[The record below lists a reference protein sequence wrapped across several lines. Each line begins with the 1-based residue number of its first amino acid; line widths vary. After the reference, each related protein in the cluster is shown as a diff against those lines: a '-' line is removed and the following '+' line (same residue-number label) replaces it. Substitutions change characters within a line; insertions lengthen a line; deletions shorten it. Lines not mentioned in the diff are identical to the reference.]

1 MPAANA
7 LGLGLGA
14 QFWLFSGFRVLT
26 FSCSNSH
33 VELFPGH
40 MGPPDHVPGLG
51 LSISALVAELEPFQ
65 FAPLPALAPPFFF
78 AKTVILFDLLLQI
91 WVTEPVSAN

>member
-1 MPAANA
+1 MRGEGVVMVEDVG
-7 LGLGLGA
+7 LGLGLEA
-14 QFWLFSGFRVLT
+14 RFRLFSGFRVLT

-65 FAPLPALAPPFFF
+65 FAPFPALAPPFFLL
-78 AKTVILFDLLLQI
+78 KPLFSCSELL
-91 WVTEPVSAN
+91 